1 MKRILSRIFSV
12 ALAAVILASPAS
24 AQTVAKKS
32 AASSKAKTTS
42 VASMKVGR
50 LPAKAKA
57 VNPKTASLLPNT
69 RRAASNS
76 PFRTAKSSAPGIKSK
91 AAPRTVVKAEGNMPQ
106 INGSLLYFDGA
117 TEDDVTGVYRMPTAA
132 GQQRELIVGC
142 EPAQFGGVLYEGVYY
157 TPQYV
162 DYGFFQFVY
171 VSGVDIESGET
182 VYEVDGDIVDLA
194 SGGMAVDPKTGNIYG
209 LFYNED
215 ATANVLKSVEYAA
228 DAPVYDE
235 VGTVTGGAQNY
246 TAFAIDGEGKFYA
259 IGGDGCLYSIDR
271 STAAATKIGATG
283 YVPEYISGA
292 TIDAKS
298 GRMFWTV
305 NPADKTGF
313 LTEVNLTTGAAT
325 VIYNFPD
332 NDEWA
337 GLYVPQPAADD
348 KAPAE
353 CKNVTANF
361 EGASLSGNI
370 SLTTPSTLFDG
381 TAGSGELIISVLA
394 NGEQVGV
401 LDAGWGKMVNVP
413 VDLSLMGA
421 GSYNFT
427 VFASNETGEGPKTK
441 LKDVWVGADTPEA
454 TKATLTY
461 ANGNMEIK
469 WNAVTASVNGGY
481 LDLSKLTYT
490 VKDSKGEVLASGL
503 TATSYSIA
511 VEEPAEITSFYYIV
525 EVVCDGLTSA
535 QTMTNTVVLG
545 SIVPPYSDNFDEGE
559 SDLAGWTVLDAN
571 EDGKMWGAYSG
582 AVRVSYN
589 TDIDMDDWL
598 ITPPMKLEAGKAY
611 KVSYKARGN
620 SAKFSER
627 LEVKYGKNAMAAG
640 LDKTL
645 VASQDI
651 SGMEWIEFSE
661 MLVPDASGVYYIG
674 FHGISD
680 ADQYYLWLDD
690 FSIEAGISAGAPSAV
705 TDLSVTPDATG
716 ALKATVSF
724 KAPTKAFNGS
734 DLSSLTKIEVYRGET
749 LVKTFDNP
757 TPGASLSFD
766 DTLAEGGDVTYSVV
780 ASNAA
785 GAGEKATAT
794 AFIGFQVP
802 EAVPSATIA
811 RTSVEG
817 EVIVTWEAVTKDING
832 LVIPA
837 DQLSYVVAV
846 YGEAGW
852 EPVAQNL
859 KGTSYSFQAVEAGEQ
874 DMVQCAVFAVD
885 NAGDG
890 NGAITDMIPVGTPYN
905 GLHESFT
912 DGNISTIW
920 GYSTSGAGEQ
930 VSIFDDETFSDAQ
943 SQDFDNGMLGFRFSA
958 AGQYVNFFSG
968 LITLNGIENPGFT
981 FYTYNLA
988 SQDGIVVSVKTADQD
1003 EWTVVK
1009 EGTEVELCGQTLGWS
1024 RIMVPLTAYANKV
1037 IQVQITGEC
1046 VEMSMMLFDNFTVG
1060 SLLGNDL
1067 GVKGITAPEKVK
1079 VGADYK
1085 VDVEVENCGTKDA
1098 ASYKVELYAD
1108 EELVATKDGSNLASG
1123 ATANVSFDCNMS
1135 QIATEPVTYFAKVV
1149 YASDGNVA
1157 NNQSDDVKVTPVL
1170 SPLPTAKDLIGSVV
1184 DNGIKLTWSEP
1195 DVDGYASEITEDFED
1210 GDAFSDKYGN
1220 WTFVDVD
1227 GLAVGG
1233 IQGMDIPNVT
1243 AGETKGS
1250 FWIWDQS
1257 QLGEGNPTFGAHS
1270 GNKYLFALFEYTGK
1284 NNTDD
1289 WAISPELSGTAQT
1302 VSFYAKS
1309 YSSTYP
1315 ETIAVYYSTGSVD
1328 PKDFVM
1334 VEGSQVD
1341 GVPGEWKLYEA
1352 SLPAGAKHF
1361 AIRSFATDSFM
1372 LMVDDVTYAPVGAG
1386 EKLQIEGYNVYRD
1399 GVKINDALIEDTE
1412 FVDTHVASGEEYTYV
1427 VTAVF
1432 TDKGESGPSNE
1443 VVIKNT
1449 GVGSVFGEGVSI
1461 SAADGKIIVLNAEG
1475 LQLSV
1480 ASVNGAVVYSGKGD
1494 AKTEIAVSG
1503 GVYIVKAGKKVRK
1516 LVVR

>member
-24 AQTVAKKS
+24 ALTIAKKS

-57 VNPKTASLLPNT
+57 VNPKTAPMLPKS
-69 RRAASNS
+69 RKAASNS

-91 AAPRTVVKAEGNMPQ
+91 SNAAPRAIVKAEGNMPQ

-117 TEDDVTGVYRMPTAA
+117 TEEDVTGVYRMPTAA
-132 GQQRELIVGC
+132 GQQRELIAAC
-142 EPAQFGGVLYEGVYY
+142 SPANYGGVLYEGVYY

-162 DYGFFQFVY
+162 DYGIFQFVY
-171 VSGVDIESGET
+171 VSGVDIESGES

-194 SGGMAVDPKTGNIYG
+194 PGGMGVDPKSGKIYG
-209 LFYNED
+209 LFFNED
-215 ATANVLKSVEYAA
+215 ATGYVLKSVEYAE
-228 DAPVYDE
+228 DAPVYNE

-246 TAFAIDGEGKFYA
+246 KAFAIDGEGKFYA

-271 STAAATKIGATG
+271 ATAAASKIGSTG
-283 YVPEYISGA
+283 YVPYYISGA

-305 NPADKTGF
+305 NPADETGF

-490 VKDSKGEVLASGL
+490 VKDSDGEVLASGL
-503 TATSYSIA
+503 TTTSYTLS
-511 VEEPAEITSFYYIV
+511 VQEPEQLTSYYYIV
-525 EVVCDGLTSA
+525 EVVCDGLISA
-535 QTMTNTVVLG
+535 QAMTNTVVLG

-571 EDGKMWGAYSG
+571 EDGKMWSAYNG

-589 TDIDMDDWL
+589 TNIDMDDWL
-598 ITPPMKLEAGKAY
+598 ITPPVKLEAGKAY

-620 SAKFSER
+620 SDKYSER
-627 LEVKYGKNAMAAG
+627 LEVKYGKNSTAAG

-661 MLVPDASGVYYIG
+661 MLVPDASGIYYIG

-690 FSIEAGISAGAPSAV
+690 FSIEAGISAEAPSAV
-705 TDLSVTPDATG
+705 TDLTVTPDATG

-734 DLSSLTKIEVYRGET
+734 ALSSLTKIEVYRGET

-766 DTLAEGGDVTYSVV
+766 DTLAEGGDVTYTVI
-780 ASNAA
+780 ASNAE

-817 EVIVTWEAVTKDING
+817 EVIVTWESVTKDING

-846 YGEAGW
+846 YGAAGW

-859 KGTSYSFQAVEAGEQ
+859 KGNSYSFQAVEAGEQ

-885 NAGDG
+885 DVGSG
-890 NGAITDMIPVGTPYN
+890 SGAATDLIPVGKPYD
-905 GLHESFT
+905 GLAESFA
-912 DGNISTIW
+912 DGNLSYAW
-920 GYSTSGAGEQ
+920 GISTSGGGEQ
-930 VSIFDDETFSDAQ
+930 VSIYGDDQFSDAK
-943 SQDFDNGMLGFRFSA
+943 SQDLDNGMIGFRFA
-958 AGQYVNFFSG
+958 AVGNFVNLFSG
-968 LITLNGIENPGFT
+968 LISLDGIQNPGFT

-988 SQDGIVVSVKTADQD
+988 SQDGIAVSVKTEDQD

-1009 EGTEVELCGQTLGWS
+1009 EGTEVELCGETPGWS

-1149 YASDGNVA
+1149 YASDEDAA

-1170 SPLPTAKDLIGSVV
+1170 SPLPAAKDLTGSVV

-1195 DVDGYASEITEDFED
+1195 DVDGYASEVTEDFED
-1210 GDAFSDKYGN
+1210 ADAFSNKYGE
-1220 WTFVDVD
+1220 WTFADVD
-1227 GLAVGG
+1227 GEVVGG
-1233 IQGMDIPNVT
+1233 FENVDVPNIT
-1243 AGETKGS
+1243 PGETKGS

-1257 QLGEGNPTFGAHS
+1257 QVGNDSFKAHS
-1270 GNKYLFALFEYTGK
+1270 GTKYLFALFQYEDHQ
-1284 NNTDD
+1284 TDD

-1302 VSFYAKS
+1302 ISFYAKS
-1309 YSSTYP
+1309 YSDRYP
-1315 ETIAVYYSTGSVD
+1315 EKIAVYYSTGSVT
-1328 PKDFVM
+1328 PEDFVM

-1341 GVPGEWKLYEA
+1341 EVPGDWTLYEI

-1361 AIRSFATDSFM
+1361 AIRSFAAGSFM
-1372 LMVDDVTYAPVGAG
+1372 LMVDDVTYAPAGAG

-1412 FVDTHVASGEEYTYV
+1412 FVDTQVASGEEYTYV

-1432 TDKGESGPSNE
+1432 TAKGESGPSNE

-1449 GVGSVFGEGVSI
+1449 GVDSVFGEGVSI

-1480 ASVNGAVVYSGKGD
+1480 ASVNGAVVYSGKGE
-1494 AKTEIAVSG
+1494 AKTEITVAG
-1503 GVYIVKAGKKVRK
+1503 GVYIVKAGKNVRK